1 MISALT
7 WLPRGVVDPVTAP
20 EDDLTEEQLA
30 ELQDEAPQ
38 EPDGMESE
46 SESSEDENTTMLDE
60 AQQIA
65 QAKAAAANLKS
76 QQDGSTGRCCGCCCG
91 AQALGL
97 SPGVPIPHSAIW
109 PH

>member
-38 EPDGMESE
+38 EPDGIWSE

-76 QQDGSTGRCCGCCCG
+76 KQDGSTGRCCVCCCS
-91 AQALGL
+91 AQA
-97 SPGVPIPHSAIW
+97 
-109 PH
+109 

>member
-7 WLPRGVVDPVTAP
+7 WLPRGVVDPVTAQ

-30 ELQDEAPQ
+30 ALQNEAPQ

-65 QAKAAAANLKS
+65 QARAAAANLKS
-76 QQDGSTGRCCGCCCG
+76 QKDASAGWRSNCCCG
-91 AQALGL
+91 AHAVGL
-97 SPGVPIPHSAIW
+97 PPGVPTLQS
-109 PH
+109 

>member
-7 WLPRGVVDPVTAP
+7 WLPRGVVDLVTAP
-20 EDDLTEEQLA
+20 EDELTEEQLA
-30 ELQDEAPQ
+30 ELQNEAPQ

-65 QAKAAAANLKS
+65 QARAAAANLKS
-76 QQDGSTGRCCGCCCG
+76 QKDDSSGGCCVRCCGG
-91 AQALGL
+91 HAFGL
-97 SPGVPIPHSAIW
+97 SPGVPTPHS
-109 PH
+109 